1 MNNDIKTNVIST
13 ATLDLVSVSLNFF
26 KFALVTWLTLKHA
39 FYSVGIT
46 KQVEIIGFSQH
57 FLFFFS
63 FF

>member
-1 MNNDIKTNVIST
+1 MNNDIKTNVISMG
-13 ATLDLVSVSLNFF
+13 TLDLVSVSLNLF
-26 KFALVTWLTLKHA
+26 KFALVAWLTLKHA

-46 KQVEIIGFSQH
+46 KQAGIISFSQD